1 MFTKVLAQSTGTDY
15 IQNIDFEYL
24 INSSIGIL
32 FSLIIGFFILE
43 LVKIAITLSTEY
55 EGKADTLKKLSQTL
69 TANIKGVVIALGTV
83 LFLNFILTLLGI
95 QVIVNPGEYID
106 ESMKKLEDCIRNYSQ
121 CGR

>member
-1 MFTKVLAQSTGTDY
+1 MFTKVLAQSPDSAY

-32 FSLIIGFFILE
+32 FSLIIGFFVLE

-69 TANIKGVVIALGTV
+69 TANIKGVVIALGTA

-95 QVIVNPGEYID
+95 QVIVNPGKFID